1 MANENLE
8 DWKMKPSVYN
18 ETILCAKEFLDK
30 ELARFDSWNLADPG
44 IRQIFDTVRS
54 FTNSKRDGVG
64 RRAIKKCLGG
74 SWGTKSR
81 IVQDTLN
88 TFDETKAG
96 KIDAKVIDE
105 LTKEALCINNR

>member
-44 IRQIFDTVRS
+44 FRQIFDTVRS

-64 RRAIKKCLGG
+64 RRAIKKFLGKAWKNKG
-74 SWGTKSR
+74 HV
-81 IVQDTLN
+81 IQDSLN
-88 TFDETKAG
+88 TVKDTKAG
-96 KIDAKVIDE
+96 KIDKQAIDE
-105 LTKEALCINNR
+105 LPKEILCKSNR